1 MKVEFLPEARDELIE
16 AAVYYEEMQPGLG
29 MRFRNEVAEIVVTIQ
44 QHPLL
49 WRERHGGFRRVH
61 CPVFPYY
68 VAYFIR
74 KNIAVIAAVAHSS
87 RYPDYWKERMK

>member
-49 WRERHGGFRRVH
+49 
-61 CPVFPYY
+61 
-68 VAYFIR
+68 
-74 KNIAVIAAVAHSS
+74 
-87 RYPDYWKERMK
+87 